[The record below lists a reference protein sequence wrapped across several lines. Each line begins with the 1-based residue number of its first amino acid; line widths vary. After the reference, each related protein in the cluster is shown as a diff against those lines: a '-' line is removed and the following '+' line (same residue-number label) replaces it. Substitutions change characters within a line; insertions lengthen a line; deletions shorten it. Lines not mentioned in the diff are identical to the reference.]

1 MDKKGAPKM
10 ETNAFQF
17 EVNIGPN
24 SYESWAEIEGVIQK
38 AVDLVDEYEK
48 GHSGNRTLLVVKLNV

>member
-1 MDKKGAPKM
+1 M

-24 SYESWAEIEGVIQK
+24 SYESWAEVEGGIQK
-38 AVDLVDEYEK
+38 AIDLVDDYEK
-48 GHSGNRTLLVVKLNV
+48 GHSGNRTLLVVKLDV

>member
-1 MDKKGAPKM
+1 M

-24 SYESWAEIEGVIQK
+24 SYESWYESWAEVEGVIQK

-48 GHSGNRTLLVVKLNV
+48 GHSGNRTLLVVKLDV

>member
-1 MDKKGAPKM
+1 M
-10 ETNAFQF
+10 ETKTFPAFQF

-24 SYESWAEIEGVIQK
+24 SYESWAEVEGVIQK

-48 GHSGNRTLLVVKLNV
+48 GHSGNRTLLVVKLDV

>member
-1 MDKKGAPKM
+1 M
-10 ETNAFQF
+10 ETKAFQF
-17 EVNIGPN
+17 EVNIEPT

-48 GHSGNRTLLVVKLNV
+48 GHSGNRTLLVVKLDV